1 MADIAFIFH
10 WSPSDMD
17 AMSLHE
23 LTGWWHRALERF
35 KAANRT
41 DKPRNV

>member
-10 WSPSDMD
+10 WPPAVMD
-17 AMSLHE
+17 PMSLEE

-35 KAANRT
+35 KATNGHGKR
-41 DKPRNV
+41 PNV

>member
-10 WSPSDMD
+10 WQPSEMD
-17 AMSLHE
+17 AMSLSE

-35 KAANRT
+35 KAANQT
-41 DKPRNV
+41 KKPRNV